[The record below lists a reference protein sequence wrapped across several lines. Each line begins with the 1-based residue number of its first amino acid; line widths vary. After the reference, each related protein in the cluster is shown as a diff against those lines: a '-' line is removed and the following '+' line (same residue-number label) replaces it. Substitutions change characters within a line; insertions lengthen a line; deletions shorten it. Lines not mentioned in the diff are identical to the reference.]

1 MDEVSLKESE
11 DPSLPVQL
19 LRVSYELKNQF
30 VEEYILQRL
39 LNSSTDLGVWKEL
52 LVYPVSRVM
61 EELSADDGTRSR
73 STMRCRGVGEEEKS

>member
-1 MDEVSLKESE
+1 M
-11 DPSLPVQL
+11 PVQL

-61 EELSADDGTRSR
+61 EELSTDDGLRRR
-73 STMRCRGVGEEEKS
+73 STMIYRSVGEEEKS

>member
-1 MDEVSLKESE
+1 M
-11 DPSLPVQL
+11 PVQL

-61 EELSADDGTRSR
+61 EELSTDDGLRRR
-73 STMRCRGVGEEEKS
+73 STMMYRSVGEEEKS

>member
-1 MDEVSLKESE
+1 M
-11 DPSLPVQL
+11 PVQL

-61 EELSADDGTRSR
+61 EELSTDDGLRRR
-73 STMRCRGVGEEEKS
+73 STMMYRSVGKEEKS

>member
-1 MDEVSLKESE
+1 M
-11 DPSLPVQL
+11 PVQL

-52 LVYPVSRVM
+52 LVDPVSRVM
-61 EELSADDGTRSR
+61 EELSADDGLRRR
-73 STMRCRGVGEEEKS
+73 STMMYRSVGEEEKS

>member
-1 MDEVSLKESE
+1 MDGVSLAESE

-52 LVYPVSRVM
+52 LVSRVM
-61 EELSADDGTRSR
+61 EELSADDGLRRR
-73 STMRCRGVGEEEKS
+73 STMMYRSVGEEEKS

>member
-1 MDEVSLKESE
+1 M
-11 DPSLPVQL
+11 PVQL

-61 EELSADDGTRSR
+61 EELSADDGLRRR
-73 STMRCRGVGEEEKS
+73 STMMYISVGEEEKS

>member
-1 MDEVSLKESE
+1 M
-11 DPSLPVQL
+11 PVQL

-61 EELSADDGTRSR
+61 EELSADDGLRRR
-73 STMRCRGVGEEEKS
+73 STMMCRSVGEEEKS

>member
-1 MDEVSLKESE
+1 MDGVSLAESE

-61 EELSADDGTRSR
+61 EELSADDGLSHR
-73 STMRCRGVGEEEKS
+73 STMIYRSVGEEEKS